1 MAKITVNK
9 LVNLILEQIKKD
21 QLAPDRPMF
30 FSNLNDVVA
39 YYGFNHSEQSHE
51 TEMAEMANIVK
62 EYRKLTEPLRISI
75 DEISP
80 ETRGSL
86 PKIISLDPDTNEFVE
101 DMIIGNEINTLP
113 NGVEMLKFQNYGEEG
128 KLDRGK
134 KIAHYILLPENI
146 FYKHPPRNVKMGS
159 QYVPK
164 NLELEPGGETE
175 DEKAIRLKRLSA
187 IKENRTKRYGIFPI
201 INDLFSRHEILDHL
215 DICLIPETWASPLRT
230 EHTKNVIRKKKFGT
244 DSPEID
250 VDFYASRDLKD
261 IDSTVNAM
269 LDLRAQLA
277 LGEAGMREREVSAH
291 VPRRHANYIYRGG
304 NWAGKQRVHDKEFFK
319 SAGGKTMVYTL
330 NSKNI
335 QEGEKEIN
343 IESILHL
350 TGNIA
355 GRNYV
360 LNALFNVTLNARNKE
375 TGEGQERGQLINP
388 ITVSLSK
395 PIPRGIDQETF
406 NLDNNIDFFIDQG
419 RTINKQ
425 RTGLL
430 PDLMNKLGQSIME
443 TIDPDDV
450 QEKVVRLAQEFA
462 EVDTPEE
469 GQAF

>member
-9 LVNLILEQIKKD
+9 LVSLIIEQIKKE
-21 QLAPDRPMF
+21 QLAPDSPMF
-30 FSNLNDVVA
+30 FSNLNDVAA
-39 YYGFNHSEQSHE
+39 YYGFNRPEQSHE

-62 EYRKLTEPLRISI
+62 EYRKLTEPLRIPI
-75 DEISP
+75 NEISP
-80 ETRGSL
+80 ETKGAL
-86 PKIISLDPDTNEFVE
+86 PKIVSLDPETNEFVE
-101 DMIIGNEINTLP
+101 DIIIGDEINTLP

-134 KIAHYILLPENI
+134 KVAHYILLPENI
-146 FYKHPPRNVKMGS
+146 FYKHPPRNVKMGT
-159 QYVPK
+159 QYEPK

-175 DEKAIRLKRLSA
+175 DEKALRLKRLAA
-187 IKENRTKRYGIFPI
+187 IKENRAKRYGIFPV

-269 LDLRAQLA
+269 LDLRAELA

-319 SAGGKTMVYTL
+319 RAGGKTMVYAL
-330 NSKNI
+330 NSRNI

-350 TGNIA
+350 TGNII

-395 PIPRGIDQETF
+395 PIPRNIDQETF

-425 RTGLL
+425 RTGFL

-462 EVDTPEE
+462 EVEAPGE
-469 GQAF
+469 QAF